1 MHSLIPE
8 QHTCIIL
15 SLLCATAPQHN
26 RSTNDSQIEPQ
37 TIPIYRNRPLTPKW
51 HIEFQPHPSYNYSQR
66 SSTTLN
72 PIHMLPIQNLFNI
85 FFRTRP
91 HQTSIENAKALIFHI
106 LSFSA
111 NNTKTKTL
119 REQVSN

>member
-1 MHSLIPE
+1 M
-8 QHTCIIL
+8 L
-15 SLLCATAPQHN
+15 S
-26 RSTNDSQIEPQ
+26 IE
-37 TIPIYRNRPLTPKW
+37 
-51 HIEFQPHPSYNYSQR
+51 
-66 SSTTLN
+66 
-72 PIHMLPIQNLFNI
+72 NLFNI

-119 REQVSN
+119 REKISN